1 MTIDAAEFTPYSA
14 YHVGSSEKTS
24 LDWQQEK
31 SMNFTYGVPQG
42 CVVRNT
48 FLEWQEYEFE
58 NKDIIGGCDSD
69 ASDDECITTPLR
81 LRPVR
86 SMRRCSSC
94 PDQFLSDTAEAFGA
108 SIAQPGLQR
117 AYTGQSCPDA
127 VKAKLLTADSLQAW
141 SNGDNSRGDTA
152 ATTPGASGGTG
163 SADDDSEDMPIEPWT
178 RIRNG
183 NRDYSEQGKWR
194 SSPTSYSEGR
204 SPESRVDSQRS
215 LAPRS
220 FDSKENVGKGG
231 AKGGRQRDFESEK
244 PKNVRECERSP
255 SNGAVLTL
263 RGLPFSTTEA
273 EVLSF
278 VEEQGCKPWL
288 AQGKMPIHL
297 IHNPMGRPSGYAEI
311 SIARVADFHEVR
323 AKLHMQYFGQRYVEV
338 LPQKTSAPGRYDE
351 GRGGG
356 KGGKGGGR
364 DRDRDR
370 EDRDSDRTRG
380 SWRRS

>member
-1 MTIDAAEFTPYSA
+1 MTIDQSTAAEFTPYSA
-14 YHVGSSEKTS
+14 YRVGNSEKMS

-31 SMNFTYGVPQG
+31 GMSLTYGVPQG

-48 FLEWQEYEFE
+48 FLEWQEYEFSGE
-58 NKDIIGGCDSD
+58 CEGSD

-86 SMRRCSSC
+86 SMRRSRSC
-94 PDQFLSDTAEAFGA
+94 PEQFLSDSAEAFGA
-108 SIAQPGLQR
+108 SIAKP
-117 AYTGQSCPDA
+117 CPDA
-127 VKAKLLTADSLQAW
+127 VNGKLLTADSLQAW
-141 SNGDNSRGDTA
+141 SNGDNSSGDK

-163 SADDDSEDMPIEPWT
+163 SADDDSEDMPIEPWS
-178 RIRNG
+178 RNRNG
-183 NRDYSEQGKWR
+183 NRDYSDQGKWR

-204 SPESRVDSQRS
+204 SPKSHMDSQRS
-215 LAPRS
+215 LR

-231 AKGGRQRDFESEK
+231 AKGGRARDFESEK
-244 PKNVRECERSP
+244 PKNS

-278 VEEQGCKPWL
+278 VEQQGCKPLL
-288 AQGKMPIHL
+288 AQGKMPIYL
-297 IHNPMGRPSGYAEI
+297 IHNPQGRPSGYAEI
-311 SIARVADFHEVR
+311 SLARVADFHEVR
-323 AKLHMQYFGQRYVEV
+323 SKLHMQYFGQRYVEV
-338 LPQKTSAPGRYDE
+338 LPQKTSAPGGRNDRYDE

-364 DRDRDR
+364 SHCDR